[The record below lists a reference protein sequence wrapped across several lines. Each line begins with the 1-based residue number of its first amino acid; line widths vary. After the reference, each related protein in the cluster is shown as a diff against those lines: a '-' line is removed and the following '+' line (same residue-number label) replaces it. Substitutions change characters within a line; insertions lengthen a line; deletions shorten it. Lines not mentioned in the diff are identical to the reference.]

1 MSECQCHSLLS
12 MDFHKWVMRD
22 VGMYDIMVHTDE
34 GTLCC
39 ACDNDDPTQ
48 SLGLRIRKFN

>member
-1 MSECQCHSLLS
+1 
-12 MDFHKWVMRD
+12 MRD

-48 SLGLRIRKFN
+48 SFALKNKKIQLMDLLNQILNC